1 MKEHR
6 LSSLF
11 DQSYAKVNNLRLA
24 FSDSHSGLTCLDI
37 GCL

>member
-11 DQSYAKVNNLRLA
+11 DQSDAKVNNLRLA
-24 FSDSHSGLTCLDI
+24 LSDSHSRLTCLEI